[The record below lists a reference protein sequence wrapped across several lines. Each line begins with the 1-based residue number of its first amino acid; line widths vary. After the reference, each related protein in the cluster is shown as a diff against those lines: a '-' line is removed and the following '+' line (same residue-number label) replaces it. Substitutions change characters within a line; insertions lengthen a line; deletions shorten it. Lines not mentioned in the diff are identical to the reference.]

1 MDKQT
6 LIVQNTLMNPQ
17 HEALRKLSYQ
27 IGYAIDNYKSH
38 GLKATQ
44 FNNIVIGGLGGSGI
58 GGRIVKSLFASEMPI
73 PVETIADYTLPAYVN
88 EKSLVI
94 LASYSG
100 NTEETLTM
108 YEEVKKRGS
117 KLFTLSTG
125 GKLKELALADGHYFL
140 QVESGFQP
148 RMALGFSLTLLIQ
161 IFAELIHRDVTAEL
175 KNLVELF
182 AQTDTFE
189 KRADVIFQSLGS
201 KAKAKFVV
209 LTDGPMEPIGIR
221 FAQQVQENAKH
232 ECFQHTLPE
241 MNHNVIESY
250 YGQLDTVFFCIDSM
264 SSERVSSRFEFL
276 ENLLAVQNNKVVH
289 MDMDHFDIQS
299 VYELFYILDWVSIFV
314 ADSRRVDSLNVPNI
328 SSLKEFLDQVH

>member
-1 MDKQT
+1 
-6 LIVQNTLMNPQ
+6 MNPQ
-17 HEALRKLSYQ
+17 HEALKKLSYQ

-38 GLKATQ
+38 GLRATQ

-58 GGRIVKSLFASEMPI
+58 GGRIVKSLFAGEMPI
-73 PVETIADYTLPAYVN
+73 PVEIVADYTLPAYVN

-117 KLFTLSTG
+117 KLLTLSTG
-125 GKLKELALADGHYFL
+125 GKLKELAVADGQYFL
-140 QVESGFQP
+140 QVEAGFQP

-161 IFAELIHRDVTAEL
+161 IFAELVERDVTAEL
-175 KNLVELF
+175 KNLVSIF
-182 AQTDTFE
+182 TGTDEFE
-189 KRADVIFQSLGS
+189 KRADAIFQSLGS
-201 KAKAKFVV
+201 KAKAKFIV

-264 SSERVSSRFEFL
+264 SNERVSSRFEFI

-289 MDMDHFDIQS
+289 MNMDDFSIQS
-299 VYELFYILDWVSIFV
+299 VYELFYLLDWVSIFV
-314 ADSRRVDSLNVPNI
+314 ADHRRVDSLNVPNI
-328 SSLKEFLDQVH
+328 SSLKEFLDQVN